1 MPDRSPPPPLPTL
14 FKGLALFT
22 PGEDLVYCID
32 PSKQGRWHHHL
43 CLVLQKWLDLP
54 EPPLF
59 LTPCYSATLDCW
71 FDSQNQQL
79 RVAAEAYPPVL
90 RHQPLLNVL
99 FGQEQLDWQSAPCP
113 PGLCD
118 PLILKSYQRRFPQLW
133 QHHNLIIRLDP
144 STRHGIATRSP
155 ARLETLPPTTPG
167 YVFRLFVAGNSVG
180 TERILQSL
188 HTLLA
193 QSLQQPYT
201 LKVIDVIKQPE
212 QAEADQIAA
221 TPTLVRIWPQPVR
234 RLVGDLENVDR
245 LLPVL
250 ETITQEII

>member
-1 MPDRSPPPPLPTL
+1 MQDLTLAPPLPTL

-43 CLVLQKWLDLP
+43 CLALQEWLDLP

-59 LTPCYSATLDCW
+59 LTPCYTATLDCW
-71 FDSQNQQL
+71 FDTSSQKL

-90 RHQPLLNVL
+90 RHQPILNSL
-99 FGQEQLDWQSAPCP
+99 FGQKHLIWQPALCP

-118 PLILKSYQRRFPQLW
+118 PLVLTSYQRRFPQLW
-133 QHHNLIIRLDP
+133 QHHNLLIRLDA
-144 STRHGIATRSP
+144 STRQAVSTQSSSQI
-155 ARLETLPPTTPG
+155 ETFNPSQG
-167 YVFRLFVAGNSVG
+167 YVFRLFVAGHSLG

-193 QSLQQPYT
+193 ESLPQPYT
-201 LKVIDVIKQPE
+201 LKVIDVLKQPE
-212 QAEADQIAA
+212 QAEADQVTA
-221 TPTLVRIWPQPVR
+221 TPTLVRVWPQPVR
-234 RLVGDLENVDR
+234 RLVGDLESVDR
-245 LLPVL
+245 LMAVL
-250 ETITQEII
+250 ESISLDDP